1 MSIVKLLTITC
12 TALAAATL
20 TVAAPA
26 AELKIFSTI
35 AVQAALEELTP
46 QIEAATGDKP
56 RFTWGTADVL
66 VKRVQAGETADLL
79 VLTRK
84 GFDTLV
90 GSGKVVAGPQADLV
104 SSDIAVVVKK
114 GAPRPDIS
122 TPSALKQTLLKAGS
136 IAFSNPAAGGASG
149 VYIAKLLVR
158 MGIAK
163 QLESKIKYPPPS
175 GNAALLVADGE
186 AELAIQQHSEV
197 MSIAG
202 TDVVG
207 PLPAAINDVTTFAA
221 GVGAASHQ
229 AKAALQ
235 VIKFLHTPEAT
246 AVFKAKGLMPVAAST
261 APH

>member
-1 MSIVKLLTITC
+1 MSNVKLLTITC

-35 AVQAALEELTP
+35 GAQAALEELTP
-46 QIEAATGDKP
+46 KIEAVTGDKP
-56 RFTWGTADVL
+56 QFTWGTAAAL
-66 VKRVQAGETADLL
+66 VKRLQAGETADLMI
-79 VLTRK
+79 LTRN
-84 GFDTLV
+84 GLDTLV
-90 GSGKVVAGPQADLV
+90 ESGKVVAGPQADLV
-104 SSDIAVVVKK
+104 TSVIAVVVKK

-122 TPSALKQTLLKAGS
+122 TPAAFKQTLLKASS

-149 VYIAKLLVR
+149 VYIAQLLVR
-158 MGIAK
+158 LGIAK

-186 AELAIQQHSEV
+186 VELAIQQQSEV
-197 MSIAG
+197 MSVAG
-202 TDVVG
+202 TEVVG

-221 GVGAASHQ
+221 GVGATSHQ
-229 AKAALQ
+229 AKAAREL
-235 VIKFLHTPEAT
+235 IEFLHTPQAA

-261 APH
+261 AP